1 MKKKII
7 AFILSGC
14 MLIQNSGLVL
24 ASELPLYT
32 QVETEQGETMEIP
45 IDEGSVY
52 SPDENGENENGDSEE
67 ADPSSEADK
76 EDTDSA
82 SETDEKGDT
91 DSAADTDDKEDTDSS
106 AEAGDKED
114 TDSSTETGD
123 EEDKDSTAENGQE
136 ETENTDTASGNDTE
150 ENTNAEEDADSTD
163 AEDTEQNMTD
173 VSEGFSMEGDEGSLS
188 IEYDFAEGE
197 NEESK
202 PNIQYAYAEQ
212 YFDTD
217 EDTVSAQ
224 SMGNVKG
231 VYFGYTETDSKEHL
245 GVLSEYISDE
255 SAIVLPHKLG
265 KTYMTEI
272 GEGVFEGM
280 DDKDPSDTSKL
291 PSQSTTNRKLQSEG
305 ENRIF
310 ELINAARIK
319 EGKRPLVVNN
329 TLRQTAR
336 RKTLDMF
343 NRNYFG
349 HPNPDNVYS
358 YNWLRNCGYPLQKFA
373 ENIAYKYESQS
384 AEKLYN
390 IWRNSKGDNDN
401 MMNGDYRSA
410 GIGVYTDEKGTIVGT
425 LLLSSVIFQNIT
437 NVTIEFGYEKIGSRA
452 FKDCKNLSTVTI
464 PSTVSYIADDA
475 FNGCSKLTI
484 RGKAGSYAQTYA
496 ESKGIKFRAVT
507 EKSPIEKFGF
517 DDEEIYLEV
526 GDWDYAGVTIKPVDY
541 KHLVKVTMA
550 GSAIDYQADGTVH
563 AIAKGTTTITARVV
577 DDEEICKIIVDD
589 APLIPMES
597 ITFLDK
603 ELVLY
608 EGESIKPA
616 IQIVPVNTTD
626 TIQLSSSSKDVV
638 KIDEDNT
645 GKITALK
652 AGNAVLTVYA
662 VNSNNEVIDNV
673 YASINVRVVTNNNT
687 IKSPEGIKAVTNISP
702 TLAKVTLP
710 DGYSWK
716 EPQTKL
722 KANDNDPVQS
732 FVAQYDKGTVVQDCI
747 IPVSVSTVSGIAV
760 SMDGKSLAS
769 SQKLSLY
776 SKYELIPS
784 VKSVGEEVDPAFF
797 DVNYT
802 IDKPAVMS
810 VERNTSGGKTYLVLT
825 PQVSGKCSVTVEVK
839 LKDENGSYHGASTKA
854 YGTYKKKYTFQIVD
868 SELISGIKVELVDEG
883 SGVENPEGEGSEG
896 ENPEGQDL
904 KAGNPEGV
912 SLLSDG
918 SIQVDEDVTKF
929 QLHITGL
936 DGEGN
941 SKTASFKAKS
951 NNNKIVKVSSVKGK
965 SDVIEVSV
973 KKEGKTAISVTAQD
987 KGKYTKNINV
997 IVKKYSPQMNTKT
1010 LTLNKLKADVGA
1022 KINIE
1027 PADGNP
1033 ISSGGMA
1040 LYEDS
1045 DTKKVSEL
1053 FDVRRIN
1060 NTDSYEVVFRTG
1072 ILSNVTKN
1080 SYKLFLKVTT
1090 EAQGREYVYP
1100 LTIRL
1105 KNTKPSVK
1113 LKQTSK
1119 INLFYKDVRSRLE
1132 IDSGTEKIADIY
1144 QINEVYNKPHFH
1156 AEFTKDEDGEWSGII
1171 EPQNV
1176 TGDNYK
1182 KVARTIELRFVYE
1195 NYVEE
1200 FSVVKKFNVNS
1211 TYKKISLTTAD
1222 PQVFF
1227 YTMTDDSKSVFQI
1240 KEKGSADVFTVGG
1253 EDGIS
1258 VELVNNVNK
1267 VEITPED
1274 GKTDIGVELL
1284 GNKKKSLTSKLRV
1297 SHSNWRETL
1306 TCTLKLTVNKDI
1318 PSLVLDKT
1326 TVSFNSNA
1334 AGIEVYDLEAYASC
1348 NKEVN
1353 LVRLRAA
1360 DIVGTSSAARKL
1372 FEEKKITIS
1381 PKKNGNTRSLKVCL
1395 NASNVTGGTYS
1406 YKIYAWCMVQ
1416 GDNTQKIQR
1425 MKPVTLNIKVVDK
1438 NPLASL
1444 SSKGKIDINDPKN
1457 TEIVYTPK
1465 LTNVTGN
1472 IQSAYLKGEYA
1483 SQFEMKKTKDGRY
1496 KVRLKED
1503 STIKKGKY
1511 KLYFNFVLDNG
1522 IRVET
1527 KVFNIKL

>member
-1 MKKKII
+1 MKKKIL

-14 MLIQNSGLVL
+14 MFIQNSGLVL

-32 QVETEQGETMEIP
+32 QVETEQSEAMETP
-45 IDEGSVY
+45 IDE
-52 SPDENGENENGDSEE
+52 DEEGVESDS
-67 ADPSSEADK
+67 SSEADN
-76 EDTDSA
+76 EDTESA
-82 SETDEKGDT
+82 SETDGKDET
-91 DSAADTDDKEDTDSS
+91 DSAADTDDKEDKEDTDSS
-106 AEAGDKED
+106 NETGDKED
-114 TDSSTETGD
+114 TDSSTETR
-123 EEDKDSTAENGQE
+123 QE
-136 ETENTDTASGNDTE
+136 EAENTDASLDTDTD
-150 ENTNAEEDADSTD
+150 ENSDAEEDSVSTD
-163 AEDTEQNMTD
+163 AEDAEQNMTD
-173 VSEGFSMEGDEGSLS
+173 VSESFTMEDVEGSLS
-188 IEYDFAEGE
+188 IEYDFAEEE
-197 NEESK
+197 NEESR

-217 EDTVSAQ
+217 DDTVSLQ

-265 KTYMTEI
+265 RTYMTEI
-272 GEGVFEGM
+272 GEGVFAEM
-280 DDKDPSDTSKL
+280 DDKDPSDISKL
-291 PSQSTTNRKLQSEG
+291 PSQSTTNRKLQSDG
-305 ENRIF
+305 ENKIV
-310 ELINAARIK
+310 ELLNAARIK

-336 RKTLDMF
+336 RKTLEMF

-349 HPNPDNVYS
+349 HPNPDNVHTYD
-358 YNWLRNCGYPLQKFA
+358 WLRNCGYPLRKFA
-373 ENIAYKYESQS
+373 ENIAYKYNSDS

-390 IWRNSKGDNDN
+390 IWRNSKDDYDK
-401 MMNGDYRSA
+401 MMNGDYRSV

-425 LLLSSVIFQNIT
+425 LIMSSVIFQNIT
-437 NVTIEFGYEKIGSRA
+437 NVSIEFGYEKIGNRA
-452 FKDCKNLSTVTI
+452 FENCRNLTTITI

-484 RGKAGSYAQTYA
+484 RGKEGSYAQTYA
-496 ESKGIKFRAVT
+496 ESKGIKFRAVK

-517 DDEEIYLEV
+517 DDEEIFLEV

-541 KHLVKVTMA
+541 KHLVKVTTE
-550 GSAIDYQADGTVH
+550 GNAIAYQADGTVH
-563 AIAKGTTTITARVV
+563 ALAKGTTTITARVV

-589 APLIPMES
+589 APLIPMQS
-597 ITFLDK
+597 IGFLDK

-608 EGESIKPA
+608 EGESIRPA

-626 TIQLSSSSKDVV
+626 TVQLSSSNKAVV
-638 KIDEDNT
+638 TVDEDNSME
-645 GKITALK
+645 ITALK
-652 AGNAVLTVYA
+652 AGNAVLTVSGMD
-662 VNSNNEVIDNV
+662 SNNAVRVSAD
-673 YASINVRVVTNNNT
+673 INVRVVTNNNT
-687 IKSPEGIKAVTNISP
+687 IPLPAGIKAVTNISP

-722 KANDNDPVQS
+722 KANDKEPVQS
-732 FVAQYDKGTVVQDCI
+732 FAAQYEKGTILQDCI
-747 IPVSVSTVSGIAV
+747 IPVSVSTVSGMVV
-760 SMDGKSLAS
+760 SMDGRNLVSG
-769 SQKLSLY
+769 QKLSRL
-776 SKYELIPS
+776 SQYELVPS

-797 DVNYT
+797 DVNCQV
-802 IDKPAVMS
+802 DKPSVMS
-810 VERNTSGGKTYLVLT
+810 VEKMTSGGKTSLILT
-825 PQVSGKCSVTVEVK
+825 PQASGKCSVTVEVK
-839 LKDENGSYHGASTKA
+839 LKDENGRYYGASTKA
-854 YGTYKKKYTFQIVD
+854 YGIYKKKYTFQVVD
-868 SELISGIKVELVDEG
+868 TELISGITVELADED
-883 SGVENPEGEGSEG
+883 SEDG
-896 ENPEGQDL
+896 D
-904 KAGNPEGV
+904 PEGV
-912 SLLSDG
+912 SILSDG
-918 SIQVDEDVTKF
+918 SIQVDEYETKF
-929 QLHITGL
+929 RLHVIGL

-951 NNNKIVKVSSVKGK
+951 NDNRVVKVSSVSGEN
-965 SDVIEVSV
+965 DVIEVSI
-973 KKEGKTAISVTAQD
+973 KKAGKTAISITAQD
-987 KGKYTKNINV
+987 NGKYTKNINV
-997 IVKKYSPQMNTKT
+997 LVKRYSPQMNTKT
-1010 LTLNKLKADVGA
+1010 LTLNKLKDDVGA

-1027 PADGNP
+1027 PADGNR

-1040 LYEDS
+1040 LYEDKN
-1045 DTKKVSEL
+1045 TEKVSEL
-1053 FDVRRIN
+1053 FDVRRISG
-1060 NTDSYEVVFRTG
+1060 TDSYEVVFRNG
-1072 ILSNVTKN
+1072 ILSNVTKS

-1090 EAQGREYVYP
+1090 EAQSREYVYP
-1100 LTIRL
+1100 LTIKL

-1119 INLFYKDVRSRLE
+1119 INLFYKDVWSGLE

-1156 AEFTKDEDGEWSGII
+1156 AEFTQDKDGEWSGII

-1182 KVARTIELRFVYE
+1182 KVAKTIELRFVYE
-1195 NYVEE
+1195 DYVEE

-1211 TYKKISLTTAD
+1211 TYKKLSLVTAD

-1227 YTMTDDSKSVFQI
+1227 YTKTDDSKSVFQI
-1240 KEKGSADVFTVGG
+1240 KEKGSKNVFTVGG
-1253 EDGIS
+1253 EDGID
-1258 VELVNNVNK
+1258 VELVDNVNK
-1267 VEITPED
+1267 VQITPED
-1274 GKTDIGVELL
+1274 GKQDIGVELL
-1284 GNKKKSLTSKLRV
+1284 GNKKKSLTARLEV

-1306 TCTLKLTVNKDI
+1306 TCSLKLTVNRDI

-1334 AGIEVYDLEAYASC
+1334 AGIEIYDIEAYASC

-1360 DIVGTSSAARKL
+1360 DIVGTSSAAKKL

-1381 PKKNGNTRSLKVCL
+1381 PKKNENGNTRSLKVCL
-1395 NASNVTGGTYS
+1395 NASNVKGGTYN

-1416 GDNTQKIQR
+1416 GDQTQQIQR
-1425 MKPVTLNIKVVDK
+1425 MKPVTLSIKVVDK

-1465 LTNVTGN
+1465 LTNVMGN
-1472 IQSAYLKGEYA
+1472 IKSASLKGEYA
-1483 SQFEMKKTKDGRY
+1483 SQFEMKKTRDGKY
-1496 KVRLKED
+1496 KIKLKEG
-1503 STIKKGKY
+1503 SILKKGRY

-1522 IRVET
+1522 IRVES
-1527 KVFNIKL
+1527 KAFNIKL

>member
-1 MKKKII
+1 MKKKIL

-14 MLIQNSGLVL
+14 MFIQNSGLVL

-32 QVETEQGETMEIP
+32 QVETEQGEAVDTP
-45 IDEGSVY
+45 IDEYEDS
-52 SPDENGENENGDSEE
+52 GESDS
-67 ADPSSEADK
+67 SSETDK

-82 SETDEKGDT
+82 SETDGKDDT
-91 DSAADTDDKEDTDSS
+91 DSTIDIGDKEDKDGTDSTDSS
-106 AEAGDKED
+106 AETEDKES
-114 TDSSTETGD
+114 TDSSDETGGK
-123 EEDKDSTAENGQE
+123 EDNDSSTENGQE
-136 ETENTDTASGNDTE
+136 ETDSPANPEDTEETDASSDSDTE
-150 ENTNAEEDADSTD
+150 ENTGAEESSDSTGAQD
-163 AEDTEQNMTD
+163 SEQNMTD

-188 IEYDFAEGE
+188 IERDFDGE
-197 NEESK
+197 EDEESK

-217 EDTVSAQ
+217 ENDVSAQ
-224 SMGNVKG
+224 SMVNAKG

-272 GEGVFEGM
+272 GEGVFRDM
-280 DDKDPSDTSKL
+280 NVKDTSDTSKL

-305 ENRIF
+305 ENKIL

-319 EGKRPLVVNN
+319 DGKRPLFVNN

-336 RKTLDMF
+336 RKTLEMF

-349 HPNPDNVYS
+349 HSNPDNVGTDD
-358 YNWLRNCGYPLQKFA
+358 WLKKCGYPLAKYA
-373 ENIAYKYESQS
+373 ENIAYKYECQN

-390 IWRNSKGDNDN
+390 IWKNSRDDYNR
-401 MMNGDYRSA
+401 MMNGDYRTV

-425 LLLSSVIFQNIT
+425 MIMSNVIFQNIT
-437 NVTIEFGYEKIGSRA
+437 NVEIEFGYERIGSRA
-452 FKDCKNLSTVTI
+452 FENCSNLTTIKI

-496 ESKGIKFRAVT
+496 ESKGIKFKAVT
-507 EKSPIEKFGF
+507 ERSPIEKFGF
-517 DDEEIYLEV
+517 DDEEIFMEV
-526 GDWDYAGVTIKPVDY
+526 GDWDYAGVTIKPADY
-541 KHLVKVTMA
+541 KHLVKITTV
-550 GSAIDYQADGTVH
+550 GNAISYQPDGTVH
-563 AIAKGTTTITARVV
+563 ALAKGTATITALVV

-589 APLIPMES
+589 APLIPIES
-597 ITFLDK
+597 IGFLDK

-626 TIQLSSSSKDVV
+626 TIQLSSSNEAVV
-638 KIDEDNT
+638 KVNENNA
-645 GKITALK
+645 GEVTALK
-652 AGNAVLTVYA
+652 AGNAVLTVSGMDGNNA
-662 VNSNNEVIDNV
+662 VRISAD
-673 YASINVRVVTNNNT
+673 INVRVVTNNNT
-687 IKSPEGIKAVTNISP
+687 IQPPGGIKAVTNISP

-722 KANDNDPVQS
+722 KANDKEPVQS
-732 FVAQYDKGTVVQDCI
+732 FAAQYEKGTILQDCI
-747 IPVSVSTVSGIAV
+747 IPVSVSKVSGMVV
-760 SMDGKSLAS
+760 SMDGKNLAS

-776 SKYELIPS
+776 SRYELIPS

-797 DVNYT
+797 DVSYKV
-802 IDKPAVMS
+802 DKPAVMS
-810 VERNTSGGKTYLVLT
+810 VEKNTSGGKTSLILA
-825 PQVSGKCSVTVEVK
+825 PQTSGKCSVTVEVK
-839 LKDENGSYHGASTKA
+839 LKDENGRDYGASTKA
-854 YGTYKKKYTFQIVD
+854 YGTYKKKYTFQVVD
-868 SELISGIKVELVDEG
+868 AELVSGVTVELAET
-883 SGVENPEGEGSEG
+883 EE
-896 ENPEGQDL
+896 
-904 KAGNPEGV
+904 GNPEGV
-912 SLLSDG
+912 LLLSDG
-918 SIQVDEDVTKF
+918 SIQIDEDATKF

-941 SKTASFKAKS
+941 SKSASFKAKS
-951 NNNKIVKVSSVKGK
+951 NNKKIVKVSSVSGK

-973 KKEGKTAISVTAQD
+973 KKAGKTAISITAQD

-997 IVKKYSPQMNTKT
+997 IVKRYSPQMNTKT

-1022 KINIE
+1022 KINIA

-1033 ISSGGMA
+1033 ISSGGMI
-1040 LYEDS
+1040 LYEDKE
-1045 DTKKVSEL
+1045 TTKVSSL
-1053 FDVRRIN
+1053 FDVRRIS
-1060 NTDSYEVVFRTG
+1060 NTNSYEVVFRTG

-1090 EAQGREYVYP
+1090 QEQGREYVYP
-1100 LTIRL
+1100 LTIKL

-1119 INLFYKDVRSRLE
+1119 INLFYKDVRSKLE
-1132 IDSGTEKIADIY
+1132 VDSGKDKITDIY
-1144 QINEVYNKPHFH
+1144 QINEVYNRPHFH
-1156 AEFTKDEDGEWSGII
+1156 AEFTQDEDGEWNGII

-1182 KVARTIELRFVYE
+1182 KVVKTIELCFVYRD
-1195 NYVEE
+1195 YVEE
-1200 FSVVKKFNVNS
+1200 FSVVKKFNVSS
-1211 TYKKISLTTAD
+1211 TYKKISLVTAD

-1227 YTMTDDSKSVFQI
+1227 YTKTDDNKSVFRI
-1240 KEKGSADVFTVGG
+1240 KEKGSKNVFTVGG
-1253 EDGIS
+1253 KDGID

-1267 VEITPED
+1267 VEITLPE
-1274 GKTDIGVELL
+1274 GEEGGQDIGVELIS
-1284 GNKKKSLTSKLRV
+1284 NKKKSLTAKLRV
-1297 SHSNWRETL
+1297 SHSNWRESL
-1306 TCTLKLTVNKDI
+1306 TCSLKLTVNKNV

-1326 TVSFNSNA
+1326 SVSFNSNA
-1334 AGIEVYDLEAYASC
+1334 AGIEIYDIEAYASC
-1348 NKEVN
+1348 NKEVK

-1360 DIVGTSSAARKL
+1360 DIVGTTSAAKRL
-1372 FEEKKITIS
+1372 FNEKKITIS

-1395 NASNVTGGTYS
+1395 NASNVKGGTYS

-1416 GDNTQKIQR
+1416 GDQTQQIQR
-1425 MKPVTLNIKVVDK
+1425 MKPVTLKIKVVDK

-1472 IQSAYLKGEYA
+1472 IKNAYLKGEYA
-1483 SQFEMKKTKDGRY
+1483 SQFDMKQTKDGRC
-1496 KVRLKED
+1496 KIKLKED
-1503 STIKKGKY
+1503 STLKKGKY

-1527 KVFNIKL
+1527 KAFNIKL